1 MKKTVFVFSLLSV
14 ILCFCAKSSAAGTP
28 TATTT
33 LNVGAF
39 DKLEAS
45 AIAVDVRL
53 GQPTGKVE
61 VTVDGKSTDEV
72 KAYVK
77 DRTLKI
83 AFRKARG
90 SQNKS
95 ARAVITVPSLREIE
109 GNASARVTVN
119 GTLRTQDLEI
129 DLSSSASVQITRI
142 ETETFEA
149 DASSSAYVS
158 IGSLTAKKAEVDASS
173 SATVIIN
180 GGEADYAEFDA
191 SSSAKINATAFKAL
205 RGAADATSSARIKCS
220 IKAPA
225 HIKQSSSGSVQNL

>member
-1 MKKTVFVFSLLSV
+1 MKKNLFVFSLLSAV
-14 ILCFCAKSSAAGTP
+14 LCFCATSSAASTGN
-28 TATTT
+28 ATKTF
-33 LNVGAF
+33 NVGAF
-39 DKLEAS
+39 DKLEAA

-61 VTVDGKSTDEV
+61 ISVDGKSTDEV
-72 KAYVK
+72 TAYVE

-95 ARAVITVPSLREIE
+95 VHAVITVPSLREIE
-109 GNASARVTVN
+109 GEASARVTVN
-119 GTLRTQDLEI
+119 GTLRTQDIEI

-142 ETETFEA
+142 ETETLEA
-149 DASSSAYVS
+149 DASSSASVT
-158 IGSLTAKKAEVDASS
+158 IGNLTAKKVEVDASS

-180 GGEADYAEFDA
+180 GGTADYAEFDA
-191 SSSAKINATAFKAL
+191 SSSAKINATPFKVL
-205 RGAADATSSARIKCS
+205 RGSADATSSARIKCS
-220 IKAPA
+220 IKAPT